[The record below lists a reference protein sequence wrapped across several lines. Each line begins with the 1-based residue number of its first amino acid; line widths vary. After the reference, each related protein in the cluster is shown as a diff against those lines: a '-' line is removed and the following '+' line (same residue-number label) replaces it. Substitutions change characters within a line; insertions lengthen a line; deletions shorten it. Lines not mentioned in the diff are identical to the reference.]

1 MAIAMADTPLLVA
14 SAAELDDVL
23 TTELPVLVYA
33 WNGGTVT
40 GDVKNELDRVA
51 REYRGRILVIKADV
65 GRAPDLGERYEVGRH
80 PMLLGLFKGEQL
92 VRRNRPWG
100 TDVQGVV
107 DALLPHA
114 PAGPAN
120 AKPEKKP
127 ASGKPVAVTDATFRK
142 EVLESDVPVLVD
154 FWAAWCGPCRQIAPV
169 LEKLAAEFAGKVK
182 IAKVDVDA
190 NPTLSQSFG
199 IQSIPTLMFVKGG
212 KIVGQQA
219 GALPEHI
226 LRDAINQLINLKM

>member
-1 MAIAMADTPLLVA
+1 
-14 SAAELDDVL
+14 
-23 TTELPVLVYA
+23 
-33 WNGGTVT
+33 
-40 GDVKNELDRVA
+40 
-51 REYRGRILVIKADV
+51 
-65 GRAPDLGERYEVGRH
+65 
-80 PMLLGLFKGEQL
+80 MLLGLFKGEQL

-100 TDVQGVV
+100 TDVQGAV

-120 AKPEKKP
+120 AKPEKKA
-127 ASGKPVAVTDATFRK
+127 ASGKPVPVTDATFRK

-169 LEKLAAEFAGKVK
+169 LEKLAAEFVGKVK

-190 NPTLSQSFG
+190 NPTVSQSFG